1 MRFAA
6 AALRSASSYARLRAR
21 HRDAFPLADAAGILG
36 VDTRKVLDF
45 IVSGELEPVRL
56 PDDLYVRRDQVYALR
71 TRGVYLRHRLCEWAD
86 TPVLHRELSAV
97 PPVVIL
103 PKGTTPCLG
112 GVGYRGGARTV
123 AGPGAG
129 GHRGSTR
136 YHGDSPARSPA
147 RRLPLNR
154 KTGSGPIDPG
164 FGAGWEVTEPPPRQ
178 TVLLGKRGL
187 AFGLPLLVSDV
198 T

>member
-36 VDTRKVLDF
+36 VDIRKVLDL
-45 IVSGELEPVRL
+45 IVGGELEPVRL

-86 TPVLHRELSAV
+86 TPVLHREL
-97 PPVVIL
+97 PVVSPLGHPPHGDDAL
-103 PKGTTPCLG
+103 PR
-112 GVGYRGGARTV
+112 RGRLPRRCEDRGW
-123 AGPGAG
+123 PGAG

-178 TVLLGKRGL
+178 TVLLGKRGF

>member
-6 AALRSASSYARLRAR
+6 AAPRSASSYARLRAR
-21 HRDAFPLADAAGILG
+21 HGDAFPLADAAGILG
-36 VDTRKVLDF
+36 VDTRKVLDL

-86 TPVLHRELSAV
+86 TPVV
-97 PPVVIL
+97 PPGVIRSAPRGHP
-103 PKGTTPCLG
+103 PKGDDALPRRGRLPRRCEDRGWPG
-112 GVGYRGGARTV
+112 G
-123 AGPGAG
+123 
-129 GHRGSTR
+129 RGSSR
-136 YHGDSPARSPA
+136 EYAIPRRLARSPA